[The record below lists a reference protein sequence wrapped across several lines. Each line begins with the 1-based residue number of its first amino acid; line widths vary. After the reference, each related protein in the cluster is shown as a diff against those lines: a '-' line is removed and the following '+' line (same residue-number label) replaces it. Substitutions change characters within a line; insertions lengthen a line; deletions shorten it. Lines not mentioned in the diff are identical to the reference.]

1 MSTLRNPVGPQSPK
15 VYWRRR
21 LLVGLGVLA
30 VIVIIV
36 LIVSRPGSGATGTSP
51 VPTPTASTTPSASA
65 GKATTGKAT
74 TGQASAACA
83 PANITL
89 EAVVDKTTYAAGVDP
104 KVAMKITNTGAGS
117 CTINLGSTQQEL
129 IITSGTETIWDS
141 KDCQTGAVDTPTV
154 MTAGQSL
161 TTPTIPWDRTRSSTT
176 TCQTS
181 RPGVTA
187 GGASYHLAVKLGSIT
202 SKKTVQF
209 LLN

>member
-36 LIVSRPGSGATGTSP
+36 LIVSRPGSGATGKNP
-51 VPTPTASTTPSASA
+51 APASTSSSTPSASTKA
-65 GKATTGKAT
+65 GTGKASV
-74 TGQASAACA
+74 GKASDACA

-89 EAVVDKTTYAAGVDP
+89 EAVVDQTSYAAGVDP
-104 KVAMKITNTGAGS
+104 KIAMKITNAGAGS
-117 CTINLGSTQQEL
+117 CTINLGTTQQEL

-141 KDCQTGAVDTPTV
+141 KDCQTGAVDDPTV
-154 MTAGQSL
+154 MTAGQTL
-161 TTPTIPWDRTRSSTT
+161 TTPNISWDRTRSSTS
-176 TCQTS
+176 TCDTS
-181 RPGVTA
+181 RPAVTA
-187 GGASYHLAVKLGSIT
+187 GGASYHLSVKLGSIT
-202 SKKTVQF
+202 SKDTVQF